1 MFNVS
6 CIELTSDNFEYVFVD
21 IERKGKPQGS
31 WRRTHKPEV
40 GGSIPL
46 PATKNQGSFAVAIF
60 FL

>member
-46 PATKNQGSFAVAIF
+46 PATIYYIN
-60 FL
+60 L